1 MRNANGDNPRRHE
14 YLDPVMTSKVTQAAP
29 TAPRPSLDA
38 LYKPVGINAVTA
50 ANICKTGKVKAS
62 APKAK

>member
-1 MRNANGDNPRRHE
+1 
-14 YLDPVMTSKVTQAAP
+14 MTAKVTQAAP

>member
-1 MRNANGDNPRRHE
+1 
-14 YLDPVMTSKVTQAAP
+14 MTSKVTQAAP